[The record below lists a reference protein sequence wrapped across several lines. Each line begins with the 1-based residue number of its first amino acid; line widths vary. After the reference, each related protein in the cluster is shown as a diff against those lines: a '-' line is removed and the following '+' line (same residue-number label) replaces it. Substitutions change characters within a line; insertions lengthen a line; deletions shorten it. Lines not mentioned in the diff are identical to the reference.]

1 MLDQEKHG
9 WPGPVFH
16 SSRHPG
22 ERRGPEAFKKPGF
35 RPFDKAHGPEY
46 AEGLSPE

>member
-1 MLDQEKHG
+1 MPDQEKND

-22 ERRGPEAFKKPGF
+22 ESQGPEALKKPGF
-35 RPFDKAHGPEY
+35 R
-46 AEGLSPE
+46 LSPE